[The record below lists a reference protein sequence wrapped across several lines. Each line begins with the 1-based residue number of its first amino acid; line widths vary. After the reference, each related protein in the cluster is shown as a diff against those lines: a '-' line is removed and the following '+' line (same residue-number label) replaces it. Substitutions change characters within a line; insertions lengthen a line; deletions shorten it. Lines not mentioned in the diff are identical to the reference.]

1 MPTELPT
8 PGRHAIARLR
18 GSRSAR
24 GDVGRWGRTFAWL
37 LALVLLGTTT
47 GRAETGDPRR
57 TQAARLAGEGRCA
70 AALTLAEELRAEG
83 TIDPDLLLV
92 EAHCAAQLRR
102 YQQAVDVLRTVL
114 RREPAHAEARLRL
127 AIALYHL
134 GDFDAA
140 QRELDAAEH
149 ELGEPHAEALLYRGL
164 LHLEDRR
171 GREAAEAL
179 ERARARDPRTVE
191 PVASYYAAL
200 SWLQARDRARAD
212 AAIERVLRDWPE
224 TAWAAQA
231 ERLRERLEEQR
242 LRRWVRIRG
251 GFEYDDNVVLQ
262 GGGVPLPDEISSAR
276 DVRGTWSGEAGAE
289 LLRGERWSVG
299 LLGGYSGNA
308 NADIT
313 SFDTHYPVLALWLDR
328 QLDDATTLRL
338 ALDGG
343 HAWVD
348 GDSFFATGRASL
360 SAVRAWESAGASELY
375 VQLRIDEYFENGDDI
390 PDGTGTAGAPCPE
403 PPPGATIAT
412 CGPPGVNER
421 RERNRDGRSAVVGV
435 RHTFGIPMLRSTF
448 HAGYEFE
455 RFDASG
461 TEYSHVAHS
470 LLGGVGIALP
480 LEFSLDVSGVVTW
493 RPFDESSTFPDP
505 PEPFFDTEFAVANGD
520 RDERY
525 AAVAISLARPL
536 GRGLTASAG
545 WRRERNH
552 SNVEVFDYGQEVLGV
567 YLTWAW
573 GH

>member
-1 MPTELPT
+1 M
-8 PGRHAIARLR
+8 
-18 GSRSAR
+18 
-24 GDVGRWGRTFAWL
+24 
-37 LALVLLGTTT
+37 LGTSA
-47 GRAETGDPRR
+47 GRAEVGDPRDDPR
-57 TQAARLAGEGRCA
+57 RVQAQRLASEGRCS
-70 AALTLAEELRAEG
+70 AALELTGELRAEG
-83 TIDPDLLLV
+83 AIDLDLLLI
-92 EAHCAAQLRR
+92 EATCAAQLRR
-102 YQQAVDVLRTVL
+102 YEQAVDALREVL

-140 QRELDAAEH
+140 RSELDAAERA
-149 ELGEPHAEALLYRGL
+149 LAEPHAEALLYRGL

-179 ERARARDPRTVE
+179 ESARARDPRAVE

-200 SWLQARDRARAD
+200 AWLRARERARAD
-212 AAIERVLRDWPE
+212 AAIERVLRDWPG
-224 TAWAAQA
+224 TAWAEQA
-231 ERLRERLEEQR
+231 ERLRERLAEQR

-262 GGGVPLPDEISSAR
+262 GGGAPLPDEISSAR

-289 LLRGERWSVG
+289 LLRGERWSAG

-308 NADIT
+308 HADIT

-348 GDSFFATGRASL
+348 GDSFLATGRASL
-360 SAVRAWESAGASELY
+360 SALRAWESAGASEIY
-375 VQLRIDEYFENGDDI
+375 VRFRLDEYFESSDDI
-390 PDGTGTAGAPCPE
+390 PDGTGTPGDPCP
-403 PPPGATIAT
+403 PAPPGASIPT

-421 RERNRDGRSAVVGV
+421 RERNRDGRSALLGV
-435 RHTFGIPMLRSTF
+435 RHSVGVPILRSTF

-461 TEYSHVAHS
+461 REYSHVAHS
-470 LLGGVGIALP
+470 LSAGVVVALP
-480 LEFSLDVSGVVTW
+480 LEFALDVSGVVTW
-493 RPFDESSTFPDP
+493 RPFDNPSTFPDP
-505 PEPFFDTEFAVANGD
+505 PEPFFDTEFGVPNRD

-525 AAVAISLARPL
+525 AAVAISLARPI

-552 SNVEVFDYGQEVLGV
+552 SNVEVFDYRREVLGA